1 MTEYRSKINVL
12 EWRDDGLH
20 LLDQRRLPG
29 EEHYQVL
36 RDAGEI
42 ATAVQDMVVRGA
54 PAIGIT
60 AAYAVV
66 LSVRQHASE
75 SDWRERVRGDIE
87 LLEKTRPTAINLR
100 WALVRMAGVLEQVE
114 SPDVEAFLAEA
125 VRIHEKDFADNL
137 HMAEAGASLIP
148 EGVNVLTH
156 CNTGALATGG
166 HGTALGVIR
175 TAWGQGKIKHV
186 YVDETRPWLQ
196 GSRLTA
202 WELQRDGIP
211 FSVLCEG
218 AAGSLMQQ
226 GLVDWVIVGADRI
239 VANGDVANK
248 VGTYNLAVLAR
259 HHDLKLMVVAPTSTV
274 DMTVPRGAD
283 IPIEYRRAE
292 ELTRLDDRPIANAE
306 ARAWNPVFDITPAG
320 LIDYI
325 VTETQTVAWPDAE
338 RMRGAFR

>member
-1 MTEYRSKINVL
+1 
-12 EWRDDGLH
+12 
-20 LLDQRRLPG
+20 
-29 EEHYQVL
+29 L
-36 RDAGEI
+36 REAGEI

-75 SDWRERVRGDIE
+75 PDWRERVRGDIE

-218 AAGSLMQQ
+218 AAGSLYYSWDVPSPLGGARFSRIYGREGSVAFESNGGFVAVHGERTRFWPVPG
-226 GLVDWVIVGADRI
+226 GLADAAGYRPMFRDF
-239 VANGDVANK
+239 VEALTTGRPPEYD
-248 VGTYNLAVLAR
+248 LRLAR
-259 HHDLKLMVVAPTSTV
+259 RDLELVEQIYDSMDVSLDSTEGR
-274 DMTVPRGAD
+274 DG
-283 IPIEYRRAE
+283 
-292 ELTRLDDRPIANAE
+292 
-306 ARAWNPVFDITPAG
+306 
-320 LIDYI
+320 
-325 VTETQTVAWPDAE
+325 
-338 RMRGAFR
+338 